1 MKTRHLDLPRQAR
14 DKRNETGQKERRF
27 SLRREACAV
36 DHARL
41 ALPGAVLLEGKVRE
55 YCPFPLIFWLARAC
69 PGKLQS
75 GCVRCNAGLAITTRR
90 CIRTQ
95 RTRHAHSVASW
106 RATWK
111 RSLRC
116 TGAKRPFPFIL
127 SIEGRSFAK
136 TGLGQ
141 A

>member
-1 MKTRHLDLPRQAR
+1 MTTRHLPRQAR

-75 GCVRCNAGLAITTRR
+75 GCVRCRVGNHYTTL
-90 CIRTQ
+90 
-95 RTRHAHSVASW
+95 HKNSEDAA
-106 RATWK
+106 
-111 RSLRC
+111 RSLGSELESHVEAIAALHRYG
-116 TGAKRPFPFIL
+116 TVL
-127 SIEGRSFAK
+127 S
-136 TGLGQ
+136 LYPLN
-141 A
+141 